1 LPDGGFDFRGRG
13 DAGGLVDGGAADFNP
28 IGLGGGGLA
37 KDNIVQLHES
47 YLIPFMRRDSIFYR
61 LFRQS
66 PRLLFDLLD
75 TPPTDVANYRFE
87 SIGVKETR
95 FEMDGVFLPPDTSPP
110 GTIFFCE
117 VQFQRDDEL
126 YERLFAEL
134 FLYLRQNRQRF
145 RDWQAVT
152 IYPSRRIEQTEIAP
166 YQDLL
171 EGRRVHR
178 VYLNE
183 LGDVAQLPLGIAL
196 MVLTTIGEQQAPEA
210 ARLLLNRAQTEM
222 SAPENRGIIE
232 MITTIMVY
240 KFTQLSRQE
249 IEQMLG
255 TTLQETQV
263 YQEAKAEG
271 RQEGE
276 QIGEQ
281 RGIAVGEQRGAQREA
296 VALCLRQLAR
306 RLRLDSLSDAFHT
319 QVEQLSLPQ
328 LEALSEALLDFQTLA
343 DLETWLQNN

>member
-1 LPDGGFDFRGRG
+1 
-13 DAGGLVDGGAADFNP
+13 
-28 IGLGGGGLA
+28 
-37 KDNIVQLHES
+37 
-47 YLIPFMRRDSIFYR
+47 MRRDSIFYR

-66 PRLLFDLLD
+66 PHLLFELLN
-75 TPPTDVANYRFE
+75 TPPADAANYQFDT
-87 SIGVKETR
+87 IGVKETR
-95 FEMDGVFLPPDTSPP
+95 FEMDGVFLPSETAPP
-110 GTIFFCE
+110 GTIFFCK

-134 FLYLRQNRQRF
+134 FLYFRQNRGRF
-145 RDWQAVT
+145 LDWQAVV
-152 IYPSRRIEQTEIAP
+152 IYPSRTIEQTEIVP

-178 VYLNE
+178 IYLSE

-196 MVLTTIGEQQAPEA
+196 MVLTTVSEQQAPDA

-222 SAPENRGIIE
+222 SAPANRGIIE
-232 MITTIMVY
+232 MVTTIMVY
-240 KFTQLSRQE
+240 RFTHLSRRE

-271 RQEGE
+271 E

-281 RGIAVGEQRGAQREA
+281 RGLELGEQRGREQGRREEA
-296 VALCLRQLAR
+296 VALLFLQFTHKFGTLPASATNRI
-306 RLRLDSLSDAFHT
+306 
-319 QVEQLSLPQ
+319 EQLSLEQ
-328 LEALSEALLDFQTLA
+328 LQTLSVAWLDFQSLA
-343 DLETWLQNN
+343 DLDTWLQSN

>member
-1 LPDGGFDFRGRG
+1 
-13 DAGGLVDGGAADFNP
+13 
-28 IGLGGGGLA
+28 
-37 KDNIVQLHES
+37 
-47 YLIPFMRRDSIFYR
+47 MRRDSIFYR
-61 LFRQS
+61 LFQQF
-66 PRLLFDLLD
+66 PQLLFQLLD
-75 TPPTDVANYRFE
+75 TPPADAASYRFDA
-87 SIGVKETR
+87 IGVKETR
-95 FEMDGVFLPPDTSPP
+95 FEMDGVFLPPETAPP
-110 GTIFFCE
+110 GTVFFCE

-134 FLYLRQNRQRF
+134 FLYFRQNRERF
-145 RDWQAVT
+145 LDWQAVA
-152 IYPSRRIEQTEIAP
+152 IYPSRSTEQANIVP

-171 EGRRVHR
+171 EGRRMHR
-178 VYLNE
+178 IYLNE

-196 MVLTTIGEQQAPEA
+196 MVLTTVSERKAPEA

-222 SAPENRGIIE
+222 SVSENRGIIE

-240 KFTQLSRQE
+240 RFTHLSRQE

-271 RQEGE
+271 LREGE

-281 RGIAVGEQRGAQREA
+281 RGREMGRQEGEQRGAHREA
-296 VALCLRQLAR
+296 VALNRRLLAR
-306 RLRLDSLSDAFHT
+306 RLRLDSLPDAFRT

-328 LEALSEALLDFQTLA
+328 LEALSEALLDFQGMG
-343 DLETWLQNN
+343 DLEMWLRNH

>member
-1 LPDGGFDFRGRG
+1 
-13 DAGGLVDGGAADFNP
+13 LVDGGAADFNP
-28 IGLGGGGLA
+28 IGLGDGNALV
-37 KDNIVQLHES
+37 KDSTVQLYETHFTP
-47 YLIPFMRRDSIFYR
+47 LMRRDSIFYR

-66 PRLLFDLLD
+66 PRLLFELLD
-75 TPPTDVANYRFE
+75 TPPADAVNYRFDT
-87 SIGVKETR
+87 IGVKETR

-134 FLYLRQNRQRF
+134 FLYFRQNRKRF
-145 RDWQAVT
+145 LDWQAVT
-152 IYPSRRIEQTEIAP
+152 IYPSRSIEQAEITP

-196 MVLTTIGEQQAPEA
+196 MVLTTVSEQQAPDA

-240 KFTQLSRQE
+240 RFTHLSRQE

-281 RGIAVGEQRGAQREA
+281 RGREMGRQEGEQRGAQREA
-296 VALCLRQLAR
+296 VALSLRQLAR
-306 RLRLDSLSDAFHT
+306 RLRLDSLPDAFRT
-319 QVEQLSLPQ
+319 QVEQLALPQ
-328 LEALSEALLDFQTLA
+328 LEALSEALLDFQILA
-343 DLETWLQNN
+343 DLEAWLQNN

>member
-1 LPDGGFDFRGRG
+1 
-13 DAGGLVDGGAADFNP
+13 
-28 IGLGGGGLA
+28 
-37 KDNIVQLHES
+37 
-47 YLIPFMRRDSIFYR
+47 MRRDSIFYR

-66 PRLLFDLLD
+66 PHFLFELLN
-75 TPPTDVANYRFE
+75 TPPTDAASYRFE

-110 GTIFFCE
+110 GTVFFCE
-117 VQFQRDDEL
+117 VQFQRDDQL

-134 FLYLRQNRQRF
+134 FLYFRQNRGRF
-145 RDWQAVT
+145 LDWQAVT
-152 IYPSRRIEQTEIAP
+152 IYPSRSIEQTEIAP

-196 MVLTTIGEQQAPEA
+196 MILTTVSEQQAPET

-232 MITTIMVY
+232 MVMTIMVY
-240 KFTQLSRQE
+240 QFTQLSRQE

-276 QIGEQ
+276 QIGL
-281 RGIAVGEQRGAQREA
+281 ALGEQRGREQGRREEA
-296 VALCLRQLAR
+296 ITLLLLQLTHKFGTPPAATMNR
-306 RLRLDSLSDAFHT
+306 
-319 QVEQLSLPQ
+319 VEQLSLEQ
-328 LEALSEALLDFQTLA
+328 LQTLSVAWLDFQSQA
-343 DLETWLQNN
+343 DLDTWLQSIQSSS